1 MRLRISVSRLTITT
15 IYAICFLGVLGS
27 DPCIAKSSGTQKTL
41 VLTGYDLSLEDVV
54 RVAREQMLVQADAR
68 AIERIA
74 RSHQLLL
81 LAAKRNLP
89 IYGLNRGVGLNK
101 DREIFKQG
109 EIDPEVREISE
120 RFNRDLLHSH
130 SAGVPPKAPEKAVR
144 AAMLVRLNTMLFGK
158 TGVQPEV
165 VRMYVKFLN
174 LGIHP
179 ILPARGSVGE
189 GDITILP
196 HIGLAM
202 MGEGEVVFRGSRMK
216 ASKALEKA
224 GLPALVPF
232 AKDGLSILSSN
243 AYSAGIGVLL
253 VHDAER
259 LLDMAE
265 VISALSLEGLNGNVA
280 PLLAPVQEIRPYQG
294 QAESA
299 ERMRGYLAGSY
310 LWEPDEGRALQDPL
324 SFRTSSQVH
333 GVTRDA
339 LESLKR
345 ELLIQLNSS
354 DDNPAVIPDITP
366 SADDSELVKAYY
378 VREGELFGAVI
389 PSANFEPIS
398 WVLGSQALGNALKH
412 VSSSVQRMTRLDSEN
427 ITKLNRFL
435 SPGGTTIA
443 FGTIQKAYMALDAEI
458 RALINPVSADSYP
471 VAGDIEDHASNAPIV
486 VQRVSRIVDNLY
498 YIFGMELMHAAQ
510 AVDLRRMLRSPD
522 LKLGHATEDLYARY
536 RAEVP
541 FLAEDRTLTIDIRTS
556 YEFTKYGA
564 SQAAGVAG
572 SD

>member
-1 MRLRISVSRLTITT
+1 MSVFTVTIMTA
-15 IYAICFLGVLGS
+15 YAICFLGFFGA
-27 DPCIAKSSGTQKTL
+27 DPCIAKSSETQKTL
-41 VLTGYDLSLEDVV
+41 ILTGRDLSLEDVV
-54 RVAREQMLVQADAR
+54 RVAREQMPVQADTR
-68 AIERIA
+68 AIERVA
-74 RSHQLLL
+74 RSHELLL

-101 DREIFKQG
+101 DRKIFKRG
-109 EIDPEVREISE
+109 EIDPEVRKISE
-120 RFNRDLLHSH
+120 RFNKDLLHSH
-130 SAGVPPKAPEKAVR
+130 SAGVAPEAPEEAVR
-144 AAMLVRLNTMLFGK
+144 AALLVRLNTMLFGK
-158 TGVQPEV
+158 TGVQLEV
-165 VRMYVKFLN
+165 VQMYMKFLN
-174 LGIHP
+174 LEIHP
-179 ILPARGSVGE
+179 VLPSRGSVGE

-202 MGEGEVVFRGSRMK
+202 MGEGEVVFKGTRMR
-216 ASKALEKA
+216 ASEALDKA
-224 GLPALVPF
+224 GLRALVPF

-243 AYSAGIGVLL
+243 AYSAGIGVLV

-294 QAESA
+294 QIGSA
-299 ERMRGYLAGSY
+299 QRMRRYLAGSY
-310 LWEPDEGRALQDPL
+310 LWEPDEERALQDPL

-366 SADDSELVKAYY
+366 SADAPELVKAYY
-378 VREGELFGAVI
+378 VRQGELFGAVI

-398 WVLGSQALGNALKH
+398 WVLGFQALGNALKH
-412 VSSSVQRMTRLDSEN
+412 VSSNSVQRMTRLDSAS

-443 FGTIQKAYMALDAEI
+443 FGTIQKAYVALDAEI

-471 VAGDIEDHASNAPIV
+471 VAGGIEDHASNAPIV
-486 VQRVSRIVDNLY
+486 VQRVSGIVDNLY
-498 YIFGMELMHAAQ
+498 YILGMELMHAAQ
-510 AVDLRRMLRSPD
+510 AVDLRKMLKSPD
-522 LKLGHATEDLYARY
+522 LKLGRATEALYASY

-541 FLAEDRTLTIDIRTS
+541 FLAEDRTLTLDIRTS
-556 YEFTKYGA
+556 YEFAKHRA
-564 SQAAGVAG
+564 SQAASVVG